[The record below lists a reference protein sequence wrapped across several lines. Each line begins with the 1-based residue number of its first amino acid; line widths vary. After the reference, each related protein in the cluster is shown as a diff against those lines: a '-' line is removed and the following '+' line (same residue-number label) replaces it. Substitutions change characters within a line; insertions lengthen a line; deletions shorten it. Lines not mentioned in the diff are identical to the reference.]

1 MSQTLHRTKLRA
13 RAGETAARYLRSVP
27 VTDSESCKVVSL
39 VRTAVGYLRIVD
51 TSLYEDGAPFPRH
64 G

>member
-1 MSQTLHRTKLRA
+1 
-13 RAGETAARYLRSVP
+13 VP